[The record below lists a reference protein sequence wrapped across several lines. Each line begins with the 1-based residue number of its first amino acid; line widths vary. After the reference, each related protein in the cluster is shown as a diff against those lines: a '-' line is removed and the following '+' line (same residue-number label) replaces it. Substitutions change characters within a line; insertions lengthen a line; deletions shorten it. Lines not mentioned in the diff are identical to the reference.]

1 MSQIDKID
9 KIICNK
15 RDYKKIKKSE
25 YRNLNIEDDDNTVR
39 KIFSYLQLILEII
52 DSDLEINL

>member
-25 YRNLNIEDDDNTVR
+25 YRNLDDDNTVR
-39 KIFSYLQLILEII
+39 NIFSYLQLILEII